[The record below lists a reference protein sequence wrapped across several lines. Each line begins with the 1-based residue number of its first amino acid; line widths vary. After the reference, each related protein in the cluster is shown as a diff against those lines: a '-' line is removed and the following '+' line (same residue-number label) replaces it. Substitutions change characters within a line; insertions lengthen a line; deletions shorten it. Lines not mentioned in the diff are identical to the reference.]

1 MNSCS
6 IPLSIRLLPSTE
18 HVLNFLFFCF
28 KPIYILHFRKLDLL
42 ILNVPQLAIDEE
54 SLYPDEVKW
63 QSMELAQLSSKIDT
77 KTLEDTM
84 KNLVQNPQL
93 ESFSK
98 PDHKYISDILSAS
111 ALNLDS
117 GLTNIQLQNLN
128 YVINPKMFFTL
139 EKVKALDDENASEKT
154 PQMKYNQVIHRKLV
168 FDVVNEIVSQK
179 LVVPYSFKQCLVP
192 QPRGQHLLR
201 KLCSVVDRLQ
211 DHDYGSLVDE
221 DDNMRNILPED
232 LMDWLGCESEIPR
245 MVLDIERL
253 IFKDLITQVVSGM
266 TTCCKIDIAG
276 NLFSK

>member
-1 MNSCS
+1 M
-6 IPLSIRLLPSTE
+6 
-18 HVLNFLFFCF
+18 FLIFFSF
-28 KPIYILHFRKLDLL
+28 ASSLYILHFRKLDLL
-42 ILNVPQLAIDEE
+42 ILNVLQLAIDEE
-54 SLYPDEVKW
+54 TLYPDEVKW

-253 IFKDLITQVVSGM
+253 IFKDLITQVVSG
-266 TTCCKIDIAG
+266 K
-276 NLFSK
+276 